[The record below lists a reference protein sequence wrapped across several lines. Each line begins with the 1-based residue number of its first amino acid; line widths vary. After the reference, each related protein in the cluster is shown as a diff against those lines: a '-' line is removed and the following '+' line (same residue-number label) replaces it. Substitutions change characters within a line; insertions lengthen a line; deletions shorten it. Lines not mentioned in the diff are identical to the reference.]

1 MPEVKPASPRGLL
14 IKGGVLVLAVLVVG
28 ALALRGVPVR
38 DGIDQ
43 GMTMVRSAG
52 PWVFFFA
59 MAVLPL
65 FGAPLLAFTIP
76 AGEAFAGQ
84 MTLGGVIAAALA
96 AIALNLALT
105 YWLAHRAVR
114 PLLERLTER
123 FGYTVPRVT
132 PGNALTV
139 ALLVR
144 LTPGPPFF
152 LQSYLL
158 GLAAIPFRL
167 YMFVSW
173 FCVLPWAVGAVVLGR
188 GVLNGNFKMAVMG
201 VGVIIATVAAVQ
213 LIRRKVEKRED

>member
-43 GMTMVRSAG
+43 GMTIVRSAG

-114 PLLERLTER
+114 PLLEKLTER

-213 LIRRKVEKRED
+213 LIRRKVAKREG

>member
-1 MPEVKPASPRGLL
+1 MPEVQRASLRGPLL
-14 IKGGVLVLAVLVVG
+14 RGGVLVLAVVVAG
-28 ALALRGVPVR
+28 GLALRGFPVR
-38 DGIDQ
+38 DWIDQ
-43 GMTMVRSAG
+43 GMVIIRSAG

-84 MTLGGVIAAALA
+84 MTLGGVVAATLT

-114 PLLERLTER
+114 PLLERLTGR

-132 PGNALTV
+132 AGNALTV

-188 GVLNGNFKMAVMG
+188 GVLNGNFKMIVMG
-201 VGVIIATVAAVQ
+201 VGVIVAAVAAVQ
-213 LIRRKVEKRED
+213 FIRRRVAKRES

>member
-1 MPEVKPASPRGLL
+1 MTEVKRAPLRGPL

-213 LIRRKVEKRED
+213 LIRRKVAKRED

>member
-1 MPEVKPASPRGLL
+1 MTEVKRAPLRGPL

-28 ALALRGVPVR
+28 AFALRGVPVR

-43 GMTMVRSAG
+43 GMTIVRSAG

-213 LIRRKVEKRED
+213 LIRRKVAKRED

>member
-213 LIRRKVEKRED
+213 LIRRKVAKRED